1 MTPTLFLIA
10 KHEWRSLWRDRV
22 AAIAALLAAVLLV
35 VATANSVYRHQH
47 ISEQREKLQHAA
59 DEQWH
64 AQPDR
69 HPHRVAHYGTYAF
82 RPPSALAFF
91 DFGTDSF
98 TGNTLFLEAHR
109 QNTANFSEAR
119 QASLLLRFGELSPAL
134 ILQQLFPL
142 LIVFLGY
149 ASIAAERERGTL
161 RLLIAQGISGSRLL
175 AGKVLAL
182 TAMLACLVSPA
193 VMVLL
198 LLLFRLDEPDVL
210 ARAGILCAGYTVWL
224 AIWIGLTVAIS
235 SGAKQARTALLTL
248 LTIWLLSIVVLPR
261 LVPALVEWQR
271 STPTRVETD
280 IAIAQ
285 DVARIGD
292 SHNPDDP
299 HFQAFKASLLNQYGV
314 DRVEDLPVNY
324 GALVLQEG
332 ERISSELFARHMQT
346 INAVQADQSEQM
358 KQAGLLVP
366 LLALRSLSMA
376 MAGTDRQHAQH
387 FFDHAEAFRYQLI
400 QRINQLHATEIAY
413 QNDKE
418 QKLNANVWDTLPT
431 YQWQA
436 LPLTEVL
443 RKPAALYPLPLWL
456 LVLVFVLAWRAKQL
470 ERMT

>member
-1 MTPTLFLIA
+1 MKPTLLIIA
-10 KHEWRSLWRDRV
+10 HHEWRLLWRDRV
-22 AAIAALLAAVLLV
+22 ATITALLAAVLLV
-35 VATANSVYRHQH
+35 MATANSVYRHQH
-47 ISEQREKLQHAA
+47 ISEQRQTLQQEA

-142 LIVFLGY
+142 LIIFLGY
-149 ASIAAERERGTL
+149 ASIAAERERSTL
-161 RLLIAQGISGSRLL
+161 RLLIAQGISGGRLI

-182 TAMLACLVSPA
+182 AAMLACLVLPA
-193 VMVLL
+193 IIVLSV
-198 LLLFRLDEPDVL
+198 LLFRLDEHDIA
-210 ARAGILCAGYTVWL
+210 ARAGLLGAGYTAWL
-224 AIWIGLTVAIS
+224 LIWIGLTVTVS
-235 SGAKQARTALLTL
+235 SAAKQARTALLAL

-261 LVPALVEWQR
+261 LLPALAEWQR
-271 STPTRVETD
+271 ATPTRVETD

-285 DVARIGD
+285 DVARLGD

-299 HFQAFKASLLNQYGV
+299 YFQAFKASLLKQYGV

-346 INAVQADQSEQM
+346 VNSLQADQSEQM
-358 KQAGLLVP
+358 KQAGFMLP

-387 FFDHAEAFRYQLI
+387 FYDHAEAFRYELV

-418 QKLNANVWDTLPT
+418 QKLGAHVWDELPT

-436 LPLTEVL
+436 LPLTDVL
-443 RKPAALYPLPLWL
+443 RNSVALYPLPLWL
-456 LVLVFVLAWRAKQL
+456 LVLAFVLAWRAKKL